1 MPKSYLERILRANV
15 YDVARETPLESM
27 SLLSERLGHN
37 VLLKRED
44 LQPVF
49 SFKIRG
55 AYNKIV
61 QLDAAERARG
71 VVCASAGNHA
81 QGVALAAQKLCLRA
95 VVVMPTTT
103 PQIKSNAVSRL
114 GGEVIL
120 HGVSVDESF
129 QRAHAIADDDGMVI
143 VHPFDDV
150 DVIAGQGTIGLE
162 ILRQHGNGIDAI
174 FVPVGGGGLIS
185 GISGLC
191 ENTLAYR
198 EDHRGRAG
206 GCGDHAR
213 GPQGRRPG

>member
-1 MPKSYLERILRANV
+1 MPKSYLERILRTNV

-27 SLLSERLGHN
+27 GLLSERLGHN

-44 LQPVF
+44 LQAVF

-81 QGVALAAQKLCLRA
+81 QGVALAAQKLGLRA

-120 HGVSVDESF
+120 HGVSV
-129 QRAHAIADDDGMVI
+129 RRI
-143 VHPFDDV
+143 
-150 DVIAGQGTIGLE
+150 
-162 ILRQHGNGIDAI
+162 
-174 FVPVGGGGLIS
+174 IS
-185 GISGLC
+185 
-191 ENTLAYR
+191 AR
-198 EDHRGRAG
+198 PRHR
-206 GCGDHAR
+206 
-213 GPQGRRPG
+213 RR

>member
-1 MPKSYLERILRANV
+1 MTSRGR
-15 YDVARETPLESM
+15 RRS
-27 SLLSERLGHN
+27 SRWGLLSERLGHN

-81 QGVALAAQKLCLRA
+81 QGVALAAQKLGLRA

-129 QRAHAIADDDGMVI
+129 QRAHAIADDEGLVF

-150 DVIAGQGTIGLE
+150 DVIAGQGHDRPRDFCASTAME
-162 ILRQHGNGIDAI
+162 STRSSYPWVA
-174 FVPVGGGGLIS
+174 VG
-185 GISGLC
+185 
-191 ENTLAYR
+191 
-198 EDHRGRAG
+198 
-206 GCGDHAR
+206 
-213 GPQGRRPG
+213 

>member
-55 AYNKIV
+55 AYNKVV

-81 QGVALAAQKLCLRA
+81 QGVALAAQKLGLRA

-143 VHPFDDV
+143 VHPFDPDFSRGV
-150 DVIAGQGTIGLE
+150 
-162 ILRQHGNGIDAI
+162 LRRCI
-174 FVPVGGGGLIS
+174 
-185 GISGLC
+185 
-191 ENTLAYR
+191 
-198 EDHRGRAG
+198 
-206 GCGDHAR
+206 
-213 GPQGRRPG
+213 